1 MSTDSPPEGVQT
13 AQALV
18 ELTKGIDGTWLNVE
32 IGGRKA
38 SFSLTNSNHGPM
50 VGGILKDWAESHFK
64 PVGPVKK
71 TFALIVECLLAGV
84 VTLVLAGII
93 VGALYLCWVN
103 AGNLAQGF
111 GLALGAGVLGGV
123 VHYFKITRRA
133 FHKLTGGRLFK
144 S

>member
-1 MSTDSPPEGVQT
+1 MLMWQMSAPNNETTMSTSNSPPEGVQT

-18 ELTKGIDGTWLNVE
+18 KLTKDADGTWLNVE

-111 GLALGAGVLGGV
+111 GLAIGAGLSW
-123 VHYFKITRRA
+123 A
-133 FHKLTGGRLFK
+133 A
-144 S
+144 